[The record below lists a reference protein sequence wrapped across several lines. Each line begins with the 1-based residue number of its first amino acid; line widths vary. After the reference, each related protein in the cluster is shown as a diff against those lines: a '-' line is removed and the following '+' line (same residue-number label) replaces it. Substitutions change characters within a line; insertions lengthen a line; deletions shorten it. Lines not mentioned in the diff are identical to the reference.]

1 MAEQVLASTGASRWA
16 SATAASTAPGNAEVS
31 SIVALGQDSTAAV
44 GSSLQAPFGVSSCAS
59 LGAAIALAMRVLISS
74 AANRWTFM

>member
-1 MAEQVLASTGASRWA
+1 MAEQVLASSGASRWA
-16 SATAASTAPGNAEVS
+16 SATGAGNAEVS

-59 LGAAIALAMRVLISS
+59 LGAAVALAMRVLISS
-74 AANRWTFM
+74 AGNRWTFM